1 MSSEVRGLDS
11 WHDELASLVD
21 DTGIRYADDPISVS
35 TLSFEAR
42 TAAEYVSRETARND
56 DGSGQSVGEEE
67 SLKDQVK
74 GFVIAWGEIVLE
86 FGRGCRDIAQQTL
99 LTEESYIVRKLR
111 NPCARASAKLRCLN
125 EFLPEDRDP
134 AHAWSVIFF
143 VFVLALAAISVN
155 TNQESVVRTVKKV
168 QIHPPTATRVLLPDG
183 RQMAYHEQGVP
194 ADSARFFLI
203 APHSFLSSRLA
214 GIPGIKMSL
223 LEEFGVRLVT
233 YDLPGFGESDP
244 HPTRNLNSS
253 AFDMLHLTNAIG
265 VSDKFWVLG
274 HSSGS
279 MHALAALRYIPDRVT
294 GAALFAPMI
303 NPYEPGMTNEEMKRT
318 WENWLPRRKLMYF
331 LSRRFPRFLSY
342 FYCRSFL
349 SGKHDRI
356 DRWLSLSMG
365 KKDEILIEEPVFE
378 EFLTRDVEESI
389 RQGSPKPF
397 KEEATLLVSNW
408 GFSLSDLQVQ
418 RKCQRRGILPWL
430 MSIYS
435 KAECELT
442 GFLGPIHVWQGM
454 DDKVVPSSMAD
465 HIARVIT
472 GVNLH
477 KLPNEGHF
485 SYFYFCDEC
494 HRRIFS
500 TLFGPPQGPLDN
512 KLEMDQI
519 PLEESAEQFFCFKFS
534 DSDVNTTGCSQCFGG
549 AMKDEI

>member
-21 DTGIRYADDPISVS
+21 DTGIRYADDPITVS

-303 NPYEPGMTNEEMKRT
+303 NPYEPGMTKEEMKRT

-342 FYCRSFL
+342 FYRRSFL

-365 KKDEILIEEPVFE
+365 KKDEILIDEPVFE

-389 RQGSPKPF
+389 RQGNPKPF

-435 KAECELT
+435 KAECQLT

-519 PLEESAEQFFCFKFS
+519 PLEESAEQVLPTAAS
-534 DSDVNTTGCSQCFGG
+534 ATT
-549 AMKDEI
+549 E